1 MKPQDLYR
9 GQAPAA
15 MGMMGQGLME
25 AGANIGRTLQSG
37 YQALGQGIGAGIGQA
52 AGAVAGAYQ
61 EKKKLD
67 AQNKAD
73 EGFVKTM
80 LPYMPESIRNDFAA
94 RHEDLMSDPS
104 ASALDK
110 SAFYH
115 SAKSYLGQSV
125 AHTMDME
132 KIREQAAYN
141 PAWMTAPAQIEEA
154 QAAAELKRL
163 QAEAIKRGP
172 ADQAKR
178 DAERAGIFKNMM
190 DALRGGSAA
199 PAAAPTQTGPI
210 QSATSYEKLTPDV
223 QAMVNSSGL
232 GAEAWNSLDESQ
244 REANLANAHLPNFGL
259 PAFKPKKR

>member
-25 AGANIGRTLQSG
+25 AGANIGRSLQSG
-37 YQALGQGIGAGIGQA
+37 YQAMGQGIASGITGAA
-52 AGAVAGAYQ
+52 SAVAGAYQ

-73 EGFVKTM
+73 TGFIKSFM
-80 LPYMPESIRNDFAA
+80 PYLDEPIRNDIAA
-94 RHEDLMSDPS
+94 RLEDMESDPS
-104 ASALDK
+104 ASPMDK
-110 SAFYH
+110 AAQLH
-115 SAKSYLGQSV
+115 NWKSYMGQSI
-125 AHTMDME
+125 AHTMEME
-132 KIREQAAYN
+132 KIKQSAAYDAKN
-141 PAWMTAPAQIEEA
+141 EYYKVQADLLKNSPVVEANKNAQR
-154 QAAAELKRL
+154 AAISKSLT
-163 QAEAIKRGP
+163 
-172 ADQAKR
+172 DV
-178 DAERAGIFKNMM
+178 
-190 DALRGGSAA
+190 LRGGSAA
-199 PAAAPTQTGPI
+199 PAAAPTQTAPI

>member
-25 AGANIGRTLQSG
+25 AGANIGRSALAG
-37 YQALGQGIGAGIGQA
+37 YQALGQGLASGVEQA
-52 AGAVAGAYQ
+52 ANAYQ

-80 LPYMPESIRNDFAA
+80 LPYLPESIRNDFAA
-94 RHEDLMSDPS
+94 RHENLLSDPS

-110 SAFYH
+110 AAFYH
-115 SAKSYLGQSV
+115 SAKSYLGQSI
-125 AHTMDME
+125 AQNMELE
-132 KIREQAAYN
+132 KIREQAKYN
-141 PAWMTAPAQIEEA
+141 PALLIAPATIASSAAETEYRKAQTEA
-154 QAAAELKRL
+154 IRNAPAIQARKDAEAAAFSKALSDVMRGNAPSQTPAPVAPQAAS
-163 QAEAIKRGP
+163 P
-172 ADQAKR
+172 
-178 DAERAGIFKNMM
+178 
-190 DALRGGSAA
+190 
-199 PAAAPTQTGPI
+199 
-210 QSATSYEKLTPDV
+210 TSYEKLTPDL

-259 PAFKPKKR
+259 PPFKIRKR